1 MTDTDR
7 GTPSVPPWV
16 VDVSMAVAVSTVLI
30 SVVALSQV
38 GTDHVPSLASFLFV
52 AAFGVVL
59 LVRRQLPR
67 TVLAVSVLG
76 TFAYYVLEYPPI
88 GVALPVAGPLFST
101 AERGRLGWAVGGG
114 SVVFAVSLYFRLR
127 DDPQP
132 VGYLLGT
139 ESVSTLAL
147 IAAAISLGY
156 GVHAR
161 RRHLAQQRHIT
172 QLAEQVERQHIS
184 RELHDSVGHGLSVI
198 SLHAAVAREEIT
210 DDHPAAAPL
219 DQIRS
224 QASSTL
230 NQLCTMLRL
239 LRERDT
245 DGERSVLSLDDIGVL
260 TADVEAA
267 GIAVDVDI
275 STRSADLT
283 PAVDAASYR
292 IVQESL
298 TNVLRHSH
306 ATRVRVSAHIQD
318 ATLVVTVAD
327 NGGGGDTGDRSGGGS
342 LGHGV
347 TGMAERVRVL
357 GGTFTTYST
366 GTTSPAGFTVTARI
380 PARLEP

>member
-1 MTDTDR
+1 MTDTDHD
-7 GTPSVPPWV
+7 TPSVPPWV
-16 VDVSMAVAVSTVLI
+16 VDASMAVAVSTVLI

-38 GTDHVPSLASFLFV
+38 GTDHVPSLTSYLFV

-67 TVLAVSVLG
+67 TVLTVSVLG
-76 TFAYYVLEYPPI
+76 TFAYYVLQYPPI
-88 GVALPVAGPLFST
+88 GVALPVAGALFST
-101 AERGRLGWAVGGG
+101 AERGRLRWAIGGG
-114 SVVFAVSLYFRLR
+114 AVVFVVSLYFRLR

-132 VGYLLGT
+132 LGYLLGT

-161 RRHLAQQRHIT
+161 RRHLAQQRRIT
-172 QLAEQVERQHIS
+172 SLAEQVEREHIS

-198 SLHAAVAREEIT
+198 SLHAAVAREEVA
-210 DDHPAAAPL
+210 DGHPAAAPL

-230 NQLCTMLRL
+230 NQLRTMLRL

-245 DGERSVLSLDDIGVL
+245 DGERSVLSIDDIGTL

-267 GIAVDVDI
+267 GIAVDVDV
-275 STRSADLT
+275 SVSSADLS
-283 PAVDAASYR
+283 PAVDAAAYR

-306 ATRVRVSAHIQD
+306 ATRVRVAVQIQD
-318 ATLVVTVAD
+318 ATVVVTVAD
-327 NGGGGDTGDRSGGGS
+327 NGSGAVAASGAGGGTGSGD
-342 LGHGV
+342 GHGL

-357 GGTFTTYST
+357 GGTFTADT
-366 GTTSPAGFTVTARI
+366 AEGFTVTARI
-380 PARLEP
+380 PARLET